1 MLTMWHMKWTD
12 LSNRVDKPIG
22 HPSFRKSGRCIRR
35 GCISLF
41 AFLVVSSCSS
51 GTEPKGGESS
61 VSDEA
66 LSNYR
71 NLLDDV
77 RCAEVDDI
85 AQLTV
90 LCNAWLSLRD
100 SIANAFHDGPHAS
113 CPSISDE
120 LLAVNDSIVSRL
132 AAIVAS
138 NEYTLTDYMNMRLA
152 LATLPDKERYRDHIM
167 QGNAFFAS
175 LDSVDVLQGDYRSLI
190 GRYIA
195 FLEETQQ
202 HGIATQEEL
211 EAFLRNEDRYFRSL
225 LVHLCDMNLYP
236 SEQVSDLTAEVVN
249 AISATLDAPGVPFD
263 SDKALV
269 YMIMRSSRRLLAN
282 ARQCAEDMQGSNIRY
297 DAARASASFWM
308 LLQPFLYMD
317 DTAICML
324 SDEQAALM
332 LQLSERMPGLLAPLV
347 AHIPAEHFDVGQL
360 SKELIITYLTRIR

>member
-1 MLTMWHMKWTD
+1 MKWTD

-51 GTEPKGGESS
+51 GTEPQDGKLSEPC
-61 VSDEA
+61 EA
-66 LSNYR
+66 LTIYR
-71 NLLDDV
+71 SLLDDV
-77 RCAEVDDI
+77 RCDEVDDI
-85 AQLTV
+85 TQLTAF
-90 LCNAWLSLRD
+90 CSAWFSLRD
-100 SIANAFHDGPHAS
+100 SIAGVFHDGPHATWS
-113 CPSISDE
+113 SVSDE
-120 LLAVNDSIVSRL
+120 LLAVNDSIKTGL
-132 AAIVAS
+132 AAIVSS
-138 NEYTLTDYMNMRLA
+138 NEYSLTDYMNMRLA
-152 LATLPDKERYRDHIM
+152 LATLPDMERYRDHIA

-175 LDSVDVLQGDYRSLI
+175 LDSVDVLQGDCRCLI
-190 GRYIA
+190 ERYVA

-211 EAFLRNEDRYFRSL
+211 EAFLCNEDRYFRSL

-249 AISATLDAPGVPFD
+249 AISVTLDAPGVPFD

-282 ARQCAEDMQGSNIRY
+282 AWQCAENMQSGNVSY
-297 DAARASASFWM
+297 DAERAEAYFWM

-324 SDEQAALM
+324 SDEQRTCM

>member
-1 MLTMWHMKWTD
+1 
-12 LSNRVDKPIG
+12 
-22 HPSFRKSGRCIRR
+22 
-35 GCISLF
+35 
-41 AFLVVSSCSS
+41 
-51 GTEPKGGESS
+51 
-61 VSDEA
+61 
-66 LSNYR
+66 
-71 NLLDDV
+71 
-77 RCAEVDDI
+77 
-85 AQLTV
+85 
-90 LCNAWLSLRD
+90 
-100 SIANAFHDGPHAS
+100 
-113 CPSISDE
+113 
-120 LLAVNDSIVSRL
+120 
-132 AAIVAS
+132 
-138 NEYTLTDYMNMRLA
+138 MNMRLA
-152 LATLPDKERYRDHIM
+152 LATLPDKERYRDHIT

-175 LDSVDVLQGDYRSLI
+175 LDSVDVLQGDCRSLI
-190 GRYIA
+190 ERYVS

-249 AISATLDAPGVPFD
+249 AISATLDAPDVLFD

-282 ARQCAEDMQGSNIRY
+282 ARQCAEDMQGGNIRY
-297 DAARASASFWM
+297 DAARAAASFWM

-324 SDEQAALM
+324 SDEQEALM

-347 AHIPAEHFDVGQL
+347 AHIPAEHFDLGQL

>member
-1 MLTMWHMKWTD
+1 MKWTD

-22 HPSFRKSGRCIRR
+22 YSPLRRLGICIRQ
-35 GCISLF
+35 GSISLL
-41 AFLVVSSCSS
+41 ALLVVSSCSS
-51 GTEPKGGESS
+51 GTEPQDEKLSEPC
-61 VSDEA
+61 EA
-66 LSNYR
+66 LTIYR
-71 NLLDDV
+71 SLLDDV

-85 AQLTV
+85 TQLTAF
-90 LCNAWLSLRD
+90 CSAWFSLRD
-100 SIANAFHDGPHAS
+100 SIAGVFHDGPHAS
-113 CPSISDE
+113 CPSVSDE

-132 AAIVAS
+132 ASIVAS

-152 LATLPDKERYRDHIM
+152 LATLPDKERYRDHIT

-175 LDSVDVLQGDYRSLI
+175 LDSVDVLQGDCRSLI

-249 AISATLDAPGVPFD
+249 AISATLDAPDVPFD
-263 SDKALV
+263 SDMALV

-282 ARQCAEDMQGSNIRY
+282 ARQCAEDMQGGNIRY
-297 DAARASASFWM
+297 DAARAAASFWM